1 MNLVILGRDGVI
13 NECSDEL
20 IKSADEWHA
29 IPGSLEAIAQL
40 NRHEYRVVIISNQT
54 GIGSQLFDIDTLN
67 QIHDKLF
74 RQLTAL
80 GGHIECIL
88 FCPHDEHQDCECR
101 KPKPGLFLDLQE
113 RLNMP
118 LTNVPVVGDALEDLQ
133 AAREVGAQPIL
144 VKSGRGKQTL
154 TTAVGLDSV
163 DVYEDLAD
171 YVEQLLAQA

>member
-1 MNLVILGRDGVI
+1 MDLIILGRDGVI
-13 NECSDEL
+13 NQHSEQL
-20 IKSADEWHA
+20 IKSADEWEA

-40 NRHEYRVVIISNQT
+40 NRREYRVVIISNQA
-54 GIGSQLFDIDTLN
+54 GIGSQRFDIDTLN

-74 RQLTAL
+74 RQLAAL

-88 FCPHDEHQDCECR
+88 FCPHEAHQDCDCR
-101 KPKPGLFLDLQE
+101 KPKPGLFQDLQE

-133 AAREVGAQPIL
+133 AAREVGAKPIL
-144 VKSGRGKQTL
+144 VKSGRGMETF
-154 TTAVGLDSV
+154 TTAVGLDNV
-163 DVYEDLAD
+163 EVYDDLAG

>member
-1 MNLVILGRDGVI
+1 MNLIILGRDGVI
-13 NECSDEL
+13 NEFSDQS
-20 IKSADEWHA
+20 IMSADDWDA

-40 NRHEYRVVIISNQT
+40 NRHDYRVVIISNQA

-74 RQLTAL
+74 QQLASL

-88 FCPHDEHQDCECR
+88 FCPHEVHQDCDCR

-144 VKSGRGKQTL
+144 VKSGRGIETL
-154 TTAVGLDSV
+154 ATAVGLDNV
-163 DVYEDLAD
+163 EVYDDLAD
-171 YVEQLLAQA
+171 YVEHLLAQA